1 VVVAARRIAEGDRPR
16 AIRRVSSG
24 GMSRAAAV
32 VWARVAVVACCVLA
46 LEIACRAGMINP
58 LTLIPPSAMA
68 GAMFELLASGE
79 LTGDITHTF
88 LTIATAFVSAVLVGF
103 AAGAALHG
111 VPRLRRTIDP
121 LLVSYYA
128 IPIFVF
134 YPLLVAIFGLNN
146 LPLIAIGFLAAVP
159 AMLIATLLGLDRV
172 PPVLRKAAR
181 VHRLGRIATVLHV
194 VLPAALPN
202 LFGGIKLALAY
213 SFIGVIAG
221 EFILSSGGLGYGIAY
236 AYESFENR
244 AMYGRMLFVLLV
256 AIITNGVLYAWET
269 RLNRRRGRA

>member
-1 VVVAARRIAEGDRPR
+1 MVIVAQRIAEGDR
-16 AIRRVSSG
+16 
-24 GMSRAAAV
+24 SRADAGMNRRAAV
-32 VWARVAVVACCVLA
+32 AWTRVAVIAGCISA
-46 LEIACRAGMINP
+46 LEIVCRTGLIDP
-58 LTLIPPSAMA
+58 LTLIPPSAML
-68 GAMFELLASGE
+68 GAMLELLASGE
-79 LTGDITHTF
+79 INGDIAHTF
-88 LTIATAFVSAVLVGF
+88 LTVAIAFTAAVLVGVTL
-103 AAGAALHG
+103 GASLHRWPRARRAL
-111 VPRLRRTIDP
+111 DP
-121 LLVSYYA
+121 LLASYYA
-128 IPIFVF
+128 VPIFVF

-172 PPVLRKAAR
+172 PRVLRKAAQ
-181 VHRLGRIATVLHV
+181 VHRLGRVATVTRV

-221 EFILSSGGLGYGIAY
+221 EFILSSGGLGFGIAY

-256 AIITNGVLYAWET
+256 AIITNGILYAWET
-269 RLNRRRGRA
+269 RLNRRRGRV

>member
-1 VVVAARRIAEGDRPR
+1 MSRGAKILATRIAVIAG
-16 AIRRVSSG
+16 
-24 GMSRAAAV
+24 AV
-32 VWARVAVVACCVLA
+32 LT
-46 LEIACRAGMINP
+46 LEIACRAGLINP
-58 LTLIPPSAMA
+58 LTLIPPSEMAAAMVQI
-68 GAMFELLASGE
+68 LASGE
-79 LTGDITHTF
+79 INDDIAHTF
-88 LTIATAFVSAVLVGF
+88 LTVAIAFMAAVLVGF
-103 AAGAALHG
+103 VVGAVLHEL
-111 VPRLRRTIDP
+111 PRVRRAIDP
-121 LLVSYYA
+121 LLASYYA

-134 YPLLVAIFGLNN
+134 YPLLVAVFGLNA

-159 AMLIATLLGLDRV
+159 AMLIGTLLGLDRV
-172 PPVLRKAAR
+172 PRVLHKAAK
-181 VHRLGRIATVLHV
+181 VHRLNRIETVTRV
-194 VLPAALPN
+194 VLPAALPD

-256 AIITNGVLYAWET
+256 AIVTNGILYAWET

>member
-1 VVVAARRIAEGDRPR
+1 
-16 AIRRVSSG
+16 
-24 GMSRAAAV
+24 
-32 VWARVAVVACCVLA
+32 
-46 LEIACRAGMINP
+46 
-58 LTLIPPSAMA
+58 MA
-68 GAMFELLASGE
+68 GAMLRLLVSGE
-79 LTGDITHTF
+79 VTGDITHTF
-88 LTIATAFVSAVLVGF
+88 LTVAIAFLVSVLVGF
-103 AAGAALHG
+103 VIGAILHG
-111 VPRLRRTIDP
+111 WPRVRRAIDP
-121 LLVSYYA
+121 LLASYYA

-134 YPLLVAIFGLNN
+134 YPLLVAIFGLNT
-146 LPLIAIGFLAAVP
+146 LPLMAIGFLAAVP

-172 PPVLRKAAR
+172 PRVLRKAAR
-181 VHRLGRIATVLHV
+181 VHRLGRVATVMHI

-256 AIITNGVLYAWET
+256 AIFTNGALYAWET
-269 RLNRRRGRA
+269 RLNRRRGRT

>member
-1 VVVAARRIAEGDRPR
+1 
-16 AIRRVSSG
+16 
-24 GMSRAAAV
+24 MSRGAAV
-32 VWARVAVVACCVLA
+32 MWTRVAVIACCVLA
-46 LEIACRAGMINP
+46 LEIACRAGLINP

-68 GAMFELLASGE
+68 AAMLELLASGE
-79 LTGDITHTF
+79 INGDIAHTF
-88 LTIATAFVSAVLVGF
+88 LTVAIAFVAAVLVGF
-103 AAGAALHG
+103 TIGAVLHG
-111 VPRLRRTIDP
+111 QKRVRRAIDP
-121 LLVSYYA
+121 LLASYYA

-134 YPLLVAIFGLNN
+134 YPLLVAIFGLSN

-172 PPVLRKAAR
+172 PRVLRKAAR
-181 VHRLGRIATVLHV
+181 VHRLGRVATVTRV

-256 AIITNGVLYAWET
+256 AIVTNGVLYAWET
-269 RLNRRRGRA
+269 RLNRRRGRT

>member
-1 VVVAARRIAEGDRPR
+1 
-16 AIRRVSSG
+16 
-24 GMSRAAAV
+24 M
-32 VWARVAVVACCVLA
+32 
-46 LEIACRAGMINP
+46 
-58 LTLIPPSAMA
+58 
-68 GAMFELLASGE
+68 
-79 LTGDITHTF
+79 
-88 LTIATAFVSAVLVGF
+88 
-103 AAGAALHG
+103 
-111 VPRLRRTIDP
+111 
-121 LLVSYYA
+121 
-128 IPIFVF
+128 F

-172 PPVLRKAAR
+172 PRVLRKAAR
-181 VHRLGRIATVLHV
+181 VHRLSRIATVTRV

-244 AMYGRMLFVLLV
+244 DMYGRMLFVLLV
-256 AIITNGVLYAWET
+256 AIVTNGALYAWET
-269 RLNRRRGRA
+269 RLNRRRGRT

>member
-1 VVVAARRIAEGDRPR
+1 MNRGAKIL
-16 AIRRVSSG
+16 
-24 GMSRAAAV
+24 
-32 VWARVAVVACCVLA
+32 WTRVAVIAGAVLA
-46 LEIACRAGMINP
+46 LEVACRAGLIDP
-58 LTLIPPSAMA
+58 LTLIPPSEMAVAMVR
-68 GAMFELLASGE
+68 LLASGE
-79 LTGDITHTF
+79 ISGDIAHTF
-88 LTIATAFVSAVLVGF
+88 LTVAVAFVAAVLVGF
-103 AAGAALHG
+103 VVGAALHEL
-111 VPRLRRTIDP
+111 PRVRHAIDP
-121 LLVSYYA
+121 LLASYYA

-134 YPLLVAIFGLNN
+134 YPLLVAVFGLNA

-159 AMLIATLLGLDRV
+159 AMLIGTLLGLDRV
-172 PPVLRKAAR
+172 PRVLRKAAK
-181 VHRLGRIATVLHV
+181 VHRLNRIETVTRV
-194 VLPAALPN
+194 VLPAALPD

-256 AIITNGVLYAWET
+256 AIITNGILYAWET

>member
-1 VVVAARRIAEGDRPR
+1 
-16 AIRRVSSG
+16 
-24 GMSRAAAV
+24 MTRAAAV
-32 VWARVAVVACCVLA
+32 VCTRVAVVAGCVLA
-46 LEIACRAGMINP
+46 LELACRTGMIDK

-68 GAMFELLASGE
+68 GAMLELLASGE
-79 LTGDITHTF
+79 ISGDIAHTF
-88 LTIATAFVSAVLVGF
+88 LTVAIAFVAAVLVGF
-103 AAGAALHG
+103 SGGAILHS
-111 VPRLRRTIDP
+111 VPRVRRAVDP
-121 LLVSYYA
+121 LLASYYA
-128 IPIFVF
+128 VPIFVF
-134 YPLLVAIFGLNN
+134 YPLLVAVFGLNA

-159 AMLIATLLGLDRV
+159 AMLLGTLLGLDRV
-172 PPVLRKAAR
+172 PRVLRKAAR
-181 VHRLGRIATVLHV
+181 VHRLGRLATVLRV

>member
-1 VVVAARRIAEGDRPR
+1 
-16 AIRRVSSG
+16 
-24 GMSRAAAV
+24 MSRAAAV
-32 VWARVAVVACCVLA
+32 VWTRVAVIAGCILA
-46 LEIACRAGMINP
+46 LEIACRTGLINP

-68 GAMFELLASGE
+68 DAMLHILLSGE
-79 LTGDITHTF
+79 ISGDITHTF
-88 LTIATAFVSAVLVGF
+88 LTVAIAFVAAVLVGF
-103 AAGAALHG
+103 SVGAMVHG
-111 VPRLRRTIDP
+111 LPRVRRAIDP
-121 LLVSYYA
+121 LLASYYA

-134 YPLLVAIFGLNN
+134 YPLLVAVFGLNA

-172 PPVLRKAAR
+172 PRVLRKVAR
-181 VHRLGRIATVLHV
+181 VHRLGPLPTVLRV

-236 AYESFENR
+236 AYESFDNR
-244 AMYGRMLFVLLV
+244 AMYGRMLFVLQV
-256 AIITNGVLYAWET
+256 AVITNGALYAWET
-269 RLNRRRGRA
+269 RLNRRRGLA